1 MPHRILVIDEDPQVL
16 AFISEFLKRQLGY
29 NVKSAENG
37 EEGLKLALAEKFDLC
52 LIDVKL
58 PDISGSEVYMR
69 LRNEY
74 PDIEAIF
81 ITGLHDYELSQ
92 EFLRFSLPS
101 ERVIKK
107 PFDDLPALTRLIVG
121 ILPPPEPI
129 SPPWGRSSGLDLV
142 PHLAIE

>member
-1 MPHRILVIDEDPQVL
+1 MPHRILVIDDDPQVL
-16 AFISEFLKRQLGY
+16 DFISRFLKRQLGY
-29 NVKSAENG
+29 TVETAENG
-37 EEGLKLALAEKFDLC
+37 KEALDLALAEKFDLC

-69 LRNEY
+69 LKNEY

-81 ITGLHDYELSQ
+81 ITGLEDYERSQ
-92 EFLRFSLPS
+92 DFLRFSLPP

-121 ILPPPEPI
+121 ILGPP
-129 SPPWGRSSGLDLV
+129 SQ
-142 PHLAIE
+142 